1 MDVENRTFDDY
12 GYSYAQ
18 VDIPQVDVDGHKL
31 NTDNMYYSI
40 YLGDSTTPFVFENGK
55 LKFVLSTYK
64 DEIYISS
71 SKRHEFLSWYGAH
84 GS

>member
-40 YLGDSTTPFVFENGK
+40 
-55 LKFVLSTYK
+55 
-64 DEIYISS
+64 
-71 SKRHEFLSWYGAH
+71 LSWYGAH